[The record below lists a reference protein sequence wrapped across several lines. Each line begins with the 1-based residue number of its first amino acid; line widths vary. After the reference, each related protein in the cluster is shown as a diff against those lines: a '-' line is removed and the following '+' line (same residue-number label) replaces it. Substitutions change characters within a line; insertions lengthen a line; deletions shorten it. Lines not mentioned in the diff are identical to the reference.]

1 MRMNTDSSSSTPDSR
16 PEFAFIDWI
25 ARQNRSRAEVVLG
38 IGDDAAILSA
48 PGKEWVTT
56 VDVLT
61 AGVHFK
67 PETSMELVGRKALA
81 VNLSDIAA
89 MAAIPCTAFVGI
101 VLPKTMSRT
110 QAEALYSGIFALAN
124 EWNVAIAG
132 GDTNSWDGPLVI
144 SITLNGLVDP
154 GKALRRD
161 GAQPGDAIFV
171 TGALGGSF
179 ESGRHL
185 TFTPRIR
192 EAQQLQQL
200 VTVHAMMDLSDG
212 LGSDL
217 FHLLRQ
223 SRCGAIVDAAS
234 LPVHPDLPT
243 SLSSEERIQRALGD
257 GEDFELLFCVS
268 EADGQTLME
277 RWSLDVPITKIGEI
291 TSRSE
296 AMLKLNDRIVPFP
309 RTGWSH
315 SFG

>member
-16 PEFAFIDWI
+16 LEFAFIDWI

-81 VNLSDIAA
+81 VNLSDLAA
-89 MAAIPCTAFVGI
+89 MAAVPCTAFVGI

-110 QAEALYSGIFALAN
+110 QAEALYRGIFELAN
-124 EWNVAIAG
+124 EWDVTIAG

-154 GKALRRD
+154 GKAVRRD

-179 ESGRHL
+179 ESGHHL

-217 FHLLRQ
+217 FHLIRQ

-234 LPVHPDLPT
+234 LPVHPDLPA
-243 SLSSEERIQRALGD
+243 SLSPEERIQRALGD

-291 TSRSE
+291 TSGND